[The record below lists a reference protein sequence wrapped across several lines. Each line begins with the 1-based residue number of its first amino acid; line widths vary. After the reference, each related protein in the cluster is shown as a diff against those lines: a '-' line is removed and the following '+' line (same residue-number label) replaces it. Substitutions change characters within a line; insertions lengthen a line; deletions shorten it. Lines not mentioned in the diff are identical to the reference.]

1 MFFSLAIAVIRFSLF
16 IIYHMRAFCNAFLRK
31 KSPGGTLPVEAASA
45 IRGLIYFLVPVNR
58 QKFTYYAGAAWSKA
72 GEIVTPEDWFKT
84 VADFRK
90 DQMIDIQF

>member
-1 MFFSLAIAVIRFSLF
+1 MRSCKTAV
-16 IIYHMRAFCNAFLRK
+16 K
-31 KSPGGTLPVEAASA
+31 
-45 IRGLIYFLVPVNR
+45 NR